1 MSIEFLKTNYEKI
14 DYLSNLLKSRAT
26 GKEASDSEYKAL
38 RDELLSNREL
48 EQYFPI
54 WLKTNGDLNSFWRFI
69 KEKFK
74 KYDERTK
81 FLSDEFLPLLNYL
94 MPTELKPVLIPKVLL
109 PSSKDILK
117 QELNEYIKIHN
128 EIINIY
134 GSFILTTNVLGNGGT
149 SVVKGFNFSGKE
161 YAIKFLLENIKQ
173 KESTTFKRFKQAHLN
188 LLSIQHSGVVLPQIH
203 FDSIEINNE
212 TKIPYIIMPKAE
224 TTLKVFVDE
233 KKRKDEFNFTIFKN
247 LFNSLINIVDIIHNH
262 NIIHRDIKPEN
273 LFIVDERLVLG
284 DFDIAKFNDDEHI
297 KLVDTKKGDRMANF
311 YYSAPEQS
319 IKRFD
324 EITFSAD
331 WYAIGQ
337 VLYWLITGDTLRGQE
352 NISLVQYDKQYE
364 EYEALIRN
372 LLSNEPSHRLS
383 SKKDIEIFLDS
394 KKQITWEDTLHNFD
408 DIIVYKY
415 MSDFGVS
422 GQGFKEFNDVES
434 ILEIMTDLSDN
445 TDKLA
450 LWISQGYS
458 DRDVKHISKDKS
470 CDTCYLIEYLEIKI
484 KTIWIYKHFDS
495 FGGST
500 IIIETDNYEPI
511 NTNANKI
518 DYYGLFDGNIIK
530 PEEVDSG
537 WAIISG
543 KRTKLD
549 RTAGVRERVL
559 NKTIYFLAP
568 KMGPLVKNDKVI
580 DMLFKTYDE
589 NVGIDENFLKPLKLI
604 KRHDKVM
611 LNA

>member
-1 MSIEFLKTNYEKI
+1 MSIKFLKKDYEKI

-38 RDELLSNREL
+38 REELLSNKEL

-94 MPTELKPVLIPKVLL
+94 MPTELKPVLAQKVLL

-117 QELNEYIKIHN
+117 QELNEYIKINN

-134 GSFILTTNVLGNGGT
+134 GSFILTTKVLGNGGT

-233 KKRKDEFNFTIFKN
+233 KKRNNEFDFTIFKN
-247 LFNSLINIVDIIHNH
+247 LFNDLINIVDIIHSH

-273 LFIVDERLVLG
+273 LFIVDGRLVLG

-297 KLVDTKKGDRMANF
+297 KLVDTKKGDKMANF

-319 IKRFD
+319 IKKFD

-383 SKKDIEIFLDS
+383 SKKDIEEFLKS
-394 KKQITWEDTLHNFD
+394 KKQIRWEDTLHNFD

-422 GQGFKEFNDVES
+422 RQGFKEFNDVES

-458 DRDVKHISKDKS
+458 DRDVKYISKDKS
-470 CDTCYLIEYLEIKI
+470 CDTCFLIDYLEIKI

-500 IIIETDNYEPI
+500 IIIETDNNKAI
-511 NTNANKI
+511 NSDTNNI

-537 WAIISG
+537 WAMIDG

-549 RTAGVRERVL
+549 RTAEVRERVL

-568 KMGPLVKNDKVI
+568 FKGPLVKNNKII
-580 DMLFKTYDE
+580 DNLYKSYNEEIGLNED
-589 NVGIDENFLKPLKLI
+589 FLKPLKSI
-604 KRHDKVM
+604 KRSDAIM
-611 LNA
+611 MMS